1 MKKYTWVVEVNSGQ
15 ECTEADYDTTAGQMC
30 NLLVATLTNTE
41 MVQGLTVCN
50 EWQSCDSE
58 IEVSYNGE
66 TIVGKALIDISCV
79 KASLTKPRL
88 LAALREAAPQWP
100 DLSVSKRSA

>member
-1 MKKYTWVVEVNSGQ
+1 MKKYSWVIEVSSGQ
-15 ECTEADYDTTAGQMC
+15 ECTEADYDTVAGQMC
-30 NLLVATLTNTE
+30 NVLVTALTNTE
-41 MVQGLTVCN
+41 TVQGLTVCN

-66 TIVGKALIDISCV
+66 SVVGTALMDMSCA

>member
-1 MKKYTWVVEVNSGQ
+1 MKNYTWVVEVSSGQ
-15 ECTEADYDTTAGQMC
+15 ECTEADYDTVAGEMC
-30 NLLVATLTNTE
+30 NVMVSVLTSTE
-41 MVQGLTVCN
+41 MVQGLTACKTW
-50 EWQSCDSE
+50 ESCCSE

-66 TIVGKALIDISCV
+66 SVTGTALIDLSCV

>member
-1 MKKYTWVVEVNSGQ
+1 MKKYTWVIEVNSGQ
-15 ECTEADYDTTAGQMC
+15 ECTEADYDTTAGEMC
-30 NLLVATLTNTE
+30 NLLVNTLTSTE
-41 MVQGLTVCN
+41 IMQGLTACN
-50 EWQSCDSE
+50 EWESCGSE

-66 TIVGKALIDISCV
+66 SVVGTALVDFSCV

-100 DLSVSKRSA
+100 NLSVSKRSA